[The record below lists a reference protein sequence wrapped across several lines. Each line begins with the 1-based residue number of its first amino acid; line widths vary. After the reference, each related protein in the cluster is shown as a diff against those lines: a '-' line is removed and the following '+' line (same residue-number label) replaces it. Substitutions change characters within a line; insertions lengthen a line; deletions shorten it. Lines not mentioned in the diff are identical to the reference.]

1 MAQPRAY
8 AVGPARIE
16 LVEGDI
22 VQQQVDAVV
31 NAANRSLA
39 GGGGVDGAIHRAAGW
54 ERLQAAC
61 RMIGECPTGSAVMTP
76 GFDLPASWI
85 IHAVGPVWGGGF
97 RGEPELLASAYRASL
112 ELAAGEK
119 LGSIAFPSL
128 STGVYGY
135 PLRPAAQI
143 ALATARD
150 HLAAGSPLHTVRFV
164 LFGEPAFRVFEE
176 VAETLLGRQKNE
188 A

>member
-1 MAQPRAY
+1 MGKPRTFV
-8 AVGPARIE
+8 VGSARIE

-85 IHAVGPVWGGGF
+85 IHAVGPVWGGGL
-97 RGEPELLASAYRASL
+97 RGEPELLASAYRSSL

-119 LGSIAFPSL
+119 LGSIALPSI

-135 PLRPAAQI
+135 PMREAARI

-150 HLAAGSPLHTVRFV
+150 HLTEGSPLHTVRFV
-164 LFGEPAFRVFEE
+164 LFGAGAFRVFEE
-176 VAETLLGRQKNE
+176 EADRLLGQG
-188 A
+188 